1 MNDLGYNQSDLK
13 MSCVESRMSNYG
25 SEESPP
31 QKKRRNEKASP
42 RWWWS
47 LPDAVALSI
56 VARLTRL
63 DHAAL
68 SLVSKRHR
76 SLVASPELCRA
87 RSLIGCTEASL
98 YVCLNIMPDPNP
110 SWFVLTRNRQLRQI
124 PSNPYQPLRSSSSSF
139 LVVDWGIYVIGGIVN
154 GNPTRDVWFLDCY
167 SHTWHPVPNDWCA
180 IGDLLFCRG
189 TRGRILWCEPDEL
202 DWKEVKGLE
211 ELQESFFCGLRHV
224 MDYGKKVYEPC
235 KPTERKV
242 KYDISK
248 LSCNSSGNIVIFW
261 NTQLEYP
268 EGLELK
274 SAEISLERHQ
284 ESEIWG
290 KIEWSASTY
299 NFWLHSDINS
309 NSSLAIS
316 GSKDGSVHIE
326 NIVTG
331 KFSPSSATILMAA
344 TRGMDKKLVIWDL
357 QHSTPRFICDHA
369 VPSVWSESVPV
380 FNNLKSL
387 AVKSDKDRGW
397 PAIPALLRNCPHLQ
411 TLVVKGLVHHV
422 TDKCG
427 DVCDCISREDKG
439 FSLTRCPVKVVKI
452 HGFQGTMKEVA
463 TIQHFFGVFSI
474 SGGDGGGLLCEE

>member
-1 MNDLGYNQSDLK
+1 

-25 SEESPP
+25 SEESRP

-154 GNPTRDVWFLDCY
+154 GNPTPDVWFLDCY
-167 SHTWHPVPNDWCA
+167 SHTWHPVPSMKMARASASANVIDGKIYVFGGCRDEASSAEVFDPKTQTWRNFISPIGIQQSVVVQGKKIYAVDEEDQSFCSLPSECPSWTSGKRDCKPGNRNDWCA

-274 SAEISLERHQ
+274 SAEISFERHQ

-290 KIEWSASTY
+290 KIEWSGVILRDDPLS
-299 NFWLHSDINS
+299 HSY
-309 NSSLAIS
+309 SLN
-316 GSKDGSVHIE
+316 VL
-326 NIVTG
+326 
-331 KFSPSSATILMAA
+331 FSA
-344 TRGMDKKLVIWDL
+344 
-357 QHSTPRFICDHA
+357 
-369 VPSVWSESVPV
+369 PV
-380 FNNLKSL
+380 Y
-387 AVKSDKDRGW
+387 
-397 PAIPALLRNCPHLQ
+397 C
-411 TLVVKGLVHHV
+411 
-422 TDKCG
+422 
-427 DVCDCISREDKG
+427 
-439 FSLTRCPVKVVKI
+439 
-452 HGFQGTMKEVA
+452 
-463 TIQHFFGVFSI
+463 
-474 SGGDGGGLLCEE
+474 

>member
-1 MNDLGYNQSDLK
+1 

-167 SHTWHPVPNDWCA
+167 SHTWHPVPSMKIA
-180 IGDLLFCRG
+180 
-189 TRGRILWCEPDEL
+189 
-202 DWKEVKGLE
+202 
-211 ELQESFFCGLRHV
+211 
-224 MDYGKKVYEPC
+224 
-235 KPTERKV
+235 RKQ
-242 KYDISK
+242 K
-248 LSCNSSGNIVIFW
+248 
-261 NTQLEYP
+261 
-268 EGLELK
+268 
-274 SAEISLERHQ
+274 
-284 ESEIWG
+284 
-290 KIEWSASTY
+290 
-299 NFWLHSDINS
+299 
-309 NSSLAIS
+309 
-316 GSKDGSVHIE
+316 
-326 NIVTG
+326 
-331 KFSPSSATILMAA
+331 
-344 TRGMDKKLVIWDL
+344 
-357 QHSTPRFICDHA
+357 
-369 VPSVWSESVPV
+369 
-380 FNNLKSL
+380 
-387 AVKSDKDRGW
+387 
-397 PAIPALLRNCPHLQ
+397 
-411 TLVVKGLVHHV
+411 
-422 TDKCG
+422 
-427 DVCDCISREDKG
+427 
-439 FSLTRCPVKVVKI
+439 
-452 HGFQGTMKEVA
+452 
-463 TIQHFFGVFSI
+463 
-474 SGGDGGGLLCEE
+474 